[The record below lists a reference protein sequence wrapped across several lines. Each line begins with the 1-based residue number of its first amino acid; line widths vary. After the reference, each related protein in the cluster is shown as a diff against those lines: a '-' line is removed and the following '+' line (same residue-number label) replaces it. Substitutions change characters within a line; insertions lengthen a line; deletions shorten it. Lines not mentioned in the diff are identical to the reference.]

1 MQKRSLVI
9 AATIVL
15 ALALGTMVMAADRHI
30 GIWKLD
36 VAKTEVTGAPGY
48 AVLPKSCIVKIEDQ
62 EKGIRLIY
70 DVVDVEGKTTTRE
83 FFAKYNEMDYPV
95 KGDPDVTTVSLRR
108 INASTLGI
116 LWKKAGND
124 TENWRTV
131 VSKDGNSWTI
141 TAKRKDLKG
150 ENFIITYVFD
160 KQ

>member
-15 ALALGTMVMAADRHI
+15 ALALGTMAMAANRHI

-36 VAKTEVTGAPGY
+36 VDKTKVTGAPSY
-48 AVLPKSCIVKIEDQ
+48 ALPQSCIVKIEDQ
-62 EKGIRLIY
+62 EKGIKFIY
-70 DVVDVEGKTTTRE
+70 DVVDVEGKATARE

-95 KGDPDVTTVSLRR
+95 KGDPYVGTVSLRR
-108 INASTLGI
+108 INASTLGF

-124 TENWRTV
+124 RENWRTV
-131 VSKDGNSWTI
+131 VSKDGNTWTI
-141 TAKRKDLKG
+141 TAKGKNPKG
-150 ENFIITYVFD
+150 ENFVITYVLD